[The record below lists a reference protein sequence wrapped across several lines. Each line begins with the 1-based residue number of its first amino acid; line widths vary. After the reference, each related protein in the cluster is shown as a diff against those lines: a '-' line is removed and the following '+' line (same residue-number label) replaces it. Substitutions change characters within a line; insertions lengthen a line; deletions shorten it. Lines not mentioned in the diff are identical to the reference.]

1 MSELTNAIQ
10 EFDSTY
16 AEMFAL
22 VEQYP
27 AELRT
32 QSGACGTWSARE
44 VLAHFSGWLVEVQ
57 RRYDGY
63 DAGDSQKVQYD
74 FDEFNARSVNARTG
88 QSWDEIV
95 SELRGHVAVLI
106 ARAQALPP
114 EKATDKRYWRW
125 LEIMAEDCR
134 EHTAGLRTFLEA
146 V

>member
-1 MSELTNAIQ
+1 MRSHQITVYDTSSPRRGFLFFRPTPSFKRGCAVSELTNAIQ

-88 QSWDEIV
+88 Q
-95 SELRGHVAVLI
+95 
-106 ARAQALPP
+106 
-114 EKATDKRYWRW
+114 
-125 LEIMAEDCR
+125 
-134 EHTAGLRTFLEA
+134 
-146 V
+146 

>member
-10 EFDSTY
+10 EFDRTY
-16 AEMFAL
+16 VDILAL
-22 VEQYP
+22 AEQYP

-32 QSGACGTWSARE
+32 QPGACGVWSARE
-44 VLAHFSGWLVEVQ
+44 VLAHLSGWLVEVQ

-74 FDEFNARSVNARTG
+74 FDEFNARSVNTRAGRT
-88 QSWDEIV
+88 WDDIV
-95 SELRGHVAVLI
+95 SELRGYVAALI

-114 EKATDKRYWRW
+114 EKSADKRYWRW

-134 EHTAGLRTFLEA
+134 EHSAGLRTFLEA
-146 V
+146 A